1 MFALIVGSILIV
13 CGLALGAYALNE
25 MRKTDRN
32 EKLIAEKLAW
42 RCWV

>member
-25 MRKTDRN
+25 MRKTRPQRKTN
-32 EKLIAEKLAW
+32 
-42 RCWV
+42 R